1 MVQWAD
7 DWGDPTTTTTSSS
20 PVEFHNS
27 TANSNNK
34 GMSITAT
41 ILNLTGIIVDT
52 KHVTAQTITK
62 ADFCA
67 VTAQITFLARQND
80 YSNTSKQNWQS
91 LKSCVSH
98 PLQQYSGS
106 GKNVHQAQWF
116 GKNKQAVVT
125 LVDTCNDTDSL
136 REFNHHTLFTNNK
149 QQQQQMM
156 MSSSAN
162 YLSSS
167 EDKDNSL
174 PSLAQSSYSAGSS
187 PSPNKGKQMTSNGM
201 NHHHHHHHRQKNDLE
216 YEVMITLVR
225 GNEELLVGATHLLIT
240 SEQLKQG
247 RRATQ
252 QYGSSCTMDVALP
265 VKTSN
270 QQVASASLPST
281 TASKS
286 SSLSFN
292 PLKRVKSMGRRKLS
306 SSTHHQQ
313 GISDAN
319 LFSFP
324 NGDGRQY
331 GILADAKSSKS
342 ISKSN
347 GGESSS
353 NHNDNCGRATMLH
366 LRLDI
371 WCNGEDDDEGDEP
384 VVVGANDEV
393 FDVHGTIDKA
403 TAGRGGKRVDLDVFE
418 IPDSSNGNDH
428 SARVVS
434 GDAFFNVDLD
444 DPGAAAAAQQTED
457 GGEFD
462 QLPWAEMKEMEQ
474 KLHLQNLR
482 ELSQSMTHDKN
493 LNHPS
498 KSGEKGNY
506 ALGDVASL
514 STYGTTARNNKKNS
528 VWSNLVEIMINIT
541 PCISSDNACVA
552 AALVCNDDD
561 PNNRS
566 DFKMGAHKMRQ
577 RMRKVQL
584 PVNANCA
591 VAGVPVDMT
600 MPQDEEE
607 MRRRFQN
614 MGLECGVNVAPDDDF
629 DGGLNA
635 NANANGIGGPSYR
648 TNYNQQKPY
657 EYEHMYGNACNANA
671 NQHDDNKWET
681 LDEDTIDDEQGTHIH
696 REIHVP
702 AAAARRQP
710 ISTDSCSG
718 TMTTPSSTSERPQR
732 LTLRSSNNARTR
744 SGGLQH
750 PPPAS
755 YPVINTDSFANASC
769 SDVFQNL
776 SEAGISDIFQGME
789 NDISGIYDDGDE
801 WSSDGEED
809 VFAGV

>member
-1 MVQWAD
+1 M
-7 DWGDPTTTTTSSS
+7 T
-20 PVEFHNS
+20 
-27 TANSNNK
+27 
-34 GMSITAT
+34 ITAT

-52 KHVTAQTITK
+52 KHVTAQTIAK

-67 VTAQITFLARQND
+67 VTAQVTFLARQND
-80 YSNTSKQNWQS
+80 YSNTSKQNWLS

-136 REFNHHTLFTNNK
+136 REFNHQTSFTTNHNK
-149 QQQQQMM
+149 QQQQQMSS
-156 MSSSAN
+156 SSSAN
-162 YLSSS
+162 YISSS
-167 EDKDNSL
+167 TEEKDNSL

-187 PSPNKGKQMTSNGM
+187 PSPNKSKQMSN
-201 NHHHHHHHRQKNDLE
+201 NLIIHRPQQNDLE

-247 RRATQ
+247 KRATQ
-252 QYGSSCTMDVALP
+252 EYGSSSTVDVALP

-270 QQVASASLPST
+270 QQVASSNPPPST
-281 TASKS
+281 TSKS
-286 SSLSFN
+286 SSSSSFN
-292 PLKRVKSMGRRKLS
+292 PLKRVKSMGRRKS
-306 SSTHHQQ
+306 PTQ
-313 GISDAN
+313 GIADAN

-331 GILADAKSSKS
+331 GILADAASASKSSKS
-342 ISKSN
+342 SKSN
-347 GGESSS
+347 GSGESSN
-353 NHNDNCGRATMLH
+353 NHNDHYATMLH

-371 WCNGEDDDEGDEP
+371 WCNVEEDDDGNYDGD
-384 VVVGANDEV
+384 GV
-393 FDVHGTIDKA
+393 FDVHGIIDDKSPA
-403 TAGRGGKRVDLDVFE
+403 TATTTNTTATEAAVDNNTAERSEGGRVDLDVFE
-418 IPDSSNGNDH
+418 
-428 SARVVS
+428 
-434 GDAFFNVDLD
+434 
-444 DPGAAAAAQQTED
+444 TD
-457 GGEFD
+457 GGFD
-462 QLPWAEMKEMEQ
+462 QLPWTEMKQIEQ

-482 ELSQSMTHDKN
+482 ELSQSMTHDN
-493 LNHPS
+493 NHHPNS
-498 KSGEKGNY
+498 NKGAEKGNY

-514 STYGTTARNNKKNS
+514 STYGTARNNSSRRRRNQKSS
-528 VWSNLVEIMINIT
+528 VWGNLVEKMIDIA
-541 PCISSDNACVA
+541 PCISSDSACA
-552 AALVCNDDD
+552 AALACND
-561 PNNRS
+561 PNNDTS
-566 DFKMGAHKMRQ
+566 PDFKMGAHKMRQ
-577 RMRKVQL
+577 RMRKL
-584 PVNANCA
+584 GAINANCA
-591 VAGVPVDMT
+591 VAGVPVNMN

-614 MGLECGVNVAPDDDF
+614 MGLECGVAPDDDF
-629 DGGLNA
+629 DGGLNVNGIGGSGRPSYTNYNPRKPYEYDEYGNN
-635 NANANGIGGPSYR
+635 NANANHYSPPLP
-648 TNYNQQKPY
+648 QQKRQQKQ
-657 EYEHMYGNACNANA
+657 
-671 NQHDDNKWET
+671 QHNDDNKWET
-681 LDEDTIDDEQGTHIH
+681 LDEDTIDDEQGTHVN

-702 AAAARRQP
+702 ATAARRQP

-718 TMTTPSSTSERPQR
+718 TLTTPSSTPERPQ
-732 LTLRSSNNARTR
+732 RSSNNARTR

-776 SEAGISDIFQGME
+776 SEAGVSDIFQGME
-789 NDISGIYDDGDE
+789 NDISGIYGDITYDDE

>member
-1 MVQWAD
+1 M
-7 DWGDPTTTTTSSS
+7 
-20 PVEFHNS
+20 
-27 TANSNNK
+27 
-34 GMSITAT
+34 
-41 ILNLTGIIVDT
+41 
-52 KHVTAQTITK
+52 
-62 ADFCA
+62 
-67 VTAQITFLARQND
+67 
-80 YSNTSKQNWQS
+80 
-91 LKSCVSH
+91 
-98 PLQQYSGS
+98 
-106 GKNVHQAQWF
+106 HQAQWF

-136 REFNHHTLFTNNK
+136 REFNHHTSSFTFTNN
-149 QQQQQMM
+149 
-156 MSSSAN
+156 SSSAN
-162 YLSSS
+162 YVSSS

-187 PSPNKGKQMTSNGM
+187 TPSPNKTIQ
-201 NHHHHHHHRQKNDLE
+201 NHYRQQKNDLE

-252 QYGSSCTMDVALP
+252 QYGSSCTVDVALP

-270 QQVASASLPST
+270 QQVASVSASASAPSTT
-281 TASKS
+281 TASKSSSS

-292 PLKRVKSMGRRKLS
+292 PLKRVKSMGRGRKK
-306 SSTHHQQ
+306 SSTARYQQ

-331 GILADAKSSKS
+331 GILADTCAASK
-342 ISKSN
+342 SKSN
-347 GGESSS
+347 GGESKNKSS
-353 NHNDNCGRATMLH
+353 NHHNDNCGHATMLH

-371 WCNGEDDDEGDEP
+371 WCNGEDDDDEHDDEP
-384 VVVGANDEV
+384 VGANKVQV

-403 TAGRGGKRVDLDVFE
+403 ITATKGRKRVDLD
-418 IPDSSNGNDH
+418 
-428 SARVVS
+428 
-434 GDAFFNVDLD
+434 LTKQQ
-444 DPGAAAAAQQTED
+444 QQTDD
-457 GGEFD
+457 GGFD

-482 ELSQSMTHDKN
+482 ELSQSMTTHDNKNN
-493 LNHPS
+493 LNRMHTHTHPS

-514 STYGTTARNNKKNS
+514 STYGTATARNNKKNS
-528 VWSNLVEIMINIT
+528 VWSNLVEKMINIT
-541 PCISSDNACVA
+541 PCISSDSACVA
-552 AALVCNDDD
+552 SALACNDNDNDND
-561 PNNRS
+561 PNNRP
-566 DFKMGAHKMRQ
+566 DFEMGAHKMRQ

-591 VAGVPVDMT
+591 VAGVPVNMT

-614 MGLECGVNVAPDDDF
+614 MGLECGVNAPDDDF

-657 EYEHMYGNACNANA
+657 EYNEHMYGNTCHANANA

-681 LDEDTIDDEQGTHIH
+681 LDEDTIDDEQGTHVH

-718 TMTTPSSTSERPQR
+718 TMTTPSSTPERPQR
-732 LTLRSSNNARTR
+732 QTLRSSNNVRTR

-755 YPVINTDSFANASC
+755 YPVMNTDSFANASC

-776 SEAGISDIFQGME
+776 SEAGVSDIFQGME
-789 NDISGIYDDGDE
+789 NDISGIYDDDDDE